1 MDKAVRMH
9 ISIHFEHRIAKTN
22 NGEVLSV
29 DNVHHVPRHI
39 VAVSAFVTNQQGHVL
54 LVKTHRRSDTWE
66 LPGGQVEEGEPLD
79 KAVIREFLEETNVI
93 IQPKGITGVYYNA
106 TSHIL
111 TVMFYGEYVS
121 GTIKIQTEEIKE
133 AKFVALTESNIDQ
146 YITRPHVKSRTL
158 DAMAKKSFVP
168 YESWNVNPYELLG
181 RLGENER

>member
-1 MDKAVRMH
+1 MEGAGETTNMVH
-9 ISIHFEHRIAKTN
+9 ILLEH
-22 NGEVLSV
+22 
-29 DNVHHVPRHI
+29 
-39 VAVSAFVTNQQGHVL
+39 GHLGRWIKL
-54 LVKTHRRSDTWE
+54 LECIYQFISNIE
-66 LPGGQVEEGEPLD
+66 VEEGEPLD